1 MKEIMEKWRLVMEE
15 ARIEDEELELLD
27 SRADDE
33 LAVDIAQ
40 SGSADAHGGAPEL
53 DEWEADK
60 DSEYPSRKRTR
71 DSKYLLKPD
80 RGSWVP
86 AADDLARGGLTKGY
100 VGMKEAKK
108 KPRKKQCHAT
118 THFTVEMGSL

>member
-1 MKEIMEKWRLVMEE
+1 MEE

-40 SGSADAHGGAPEL
+40 VDPRMLMVEL
-53 DEWEADK
+53 QSWMVETDK
-60 DSEYPSRKRTR
+60 DSEYPSRKRELVT
-71 DSKYLLKPD
+71 SKYLLKPD

-86 AADDLARGGLTKGY
+86 TADDLARGGLTKGY

-108 KPRKKQCHAT
+108 KPRKKQCT
-118 THFTVEMGSL
+118 CLQPISR